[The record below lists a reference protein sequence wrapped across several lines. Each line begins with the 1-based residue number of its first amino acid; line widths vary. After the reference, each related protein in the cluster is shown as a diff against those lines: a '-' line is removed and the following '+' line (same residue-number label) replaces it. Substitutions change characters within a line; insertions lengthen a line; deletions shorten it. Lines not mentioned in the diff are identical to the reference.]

1 MSGAL
6 KWYFLRYAGAPCR
19 LLESKIQDMKKKYIL
34 LPILFSVLT
43 PGFMVS
49 AEDADN
55 VDACTES
62 WTFENF
68 GKKAAGQ
75 MNVADSVMT
84 IRTSNTKN
92 AFYESDEYSF
102 AYRGQDFP
110 YDDCSRTVIEVTV
123 DRISSGSA
131 GIMIRSDRNQ
141 SAANV
146 HLEANATGDLFL
158 FFRKSEGEF
167 TAYRRVA
174 AAVSFPV
181 DIRLTRQGNMYMS
194 HYRNASGEWV
204 KGPTV
209 VAEVGDSQLAG
220 FYACSGNDSQ
230 IGYEIESDRRSEAV
244 FSNWTVTYEENYI
257 PAEENF
263 VDMEPVGKNLL
274 LRENFADGSLSNGP
288 ESVGN
293 PIWQGIRY
301 AELPYDG
308 DGGRYWRKRGDGI
321 YHLGDKKWAD
331 YAVDMDFSVSE
342 DAPKTAEFS
351 VFVRYQHISIYEKMI
366 KYYGVT
372 LRDGNKLVMCRYESN
387 GNTVVPMHTVTLPG
401 YADGKRHK
409 LQIRMMDKDYEVLWD
424 GESVIKGTDE
434 LRPVTYGNI
443 AFKFTDMD
451 MSIHR
456 IEVSGIEDSINGSL
470 DNLLLD
476 YYDTP
481 IPSYLEKYGVK
492 LEKK

>member
-1 MSGAL
+1 
-6 KWYFLRYAGAPCR
+6 
-19 LLESKIQDMKKKYIL
+19 MKKKYIL
-34 LPILFSVLT
+34 LPLLSAVLAAGL
-43 PGFMVS
+43 PLS
-49 AEDADN
+49 AENAG
-55 VDACTES
+55 DACSRAQS

-68 GKKAAGQ
+68 GKRAAGR
-75 MNVADSVMT
+75 MEVGDSVMT
-84 IRTSNTKN
+84 IWTGNTKN

-102 AYRGQDFP
+102 AYRAQDFP
-110 YDDCSRTVIEVTV
+110 YDDCSRSVIEVTI

-131 GIMIRSDRNQ
+131 GIMIRSDRKQ

-158 FFRKSEGEF
+158 FFRKTEGAF
-167 TAYRRVA
+167 TAYKRVA
-174 AAVSFPV
+174 SAISFPV
-181 DIRLTRQGNMYMS
+181 DVRLTRQGNMYMS
-194 HYRNASGEWV
+194 HYRNASGDWV

-209 VAEVGDSQLAG
+209 MAEVGDSQLTG

-244 FSNWTVTYEENYI
+244 FSNWSITYEENYI

-263 VDMEPVGKNLL
+263 TDSEPIGENVL

-288 ESVGN
+288 ESAGN
-293 PIWQGIRY
+293 PIWNGIRY
-301 AELPYDG
+301 AELPYDE

-331 YAVDMDFSVSE
+331 YAVDIDFSVSE
-342 DAPKTAEFS
+342 DVPQSAEFS

-372 LRDGNKLVMCRYESN
+372 LKDGNKLVMCRYESG
-387 GNTVVPMHTVTLPG
+387 GNTIVPIKTVTLHG

-409 LQIRMMDKDYEVLWD
+409 LQVRMLDKAYEVLWD
-424 GESVIKGTDE
+424 GKSVIEGTDE

-451 MSIHR
+451 MDIHR
-456 IEVSGIEDSINGSL
+456 IEVTEIEDSINGSL

-481 IPSYLEKYGVK
+481 VPSYLEKYGVK
-492 LEKK
+492 LENK

>member
-1 MSGAL
+1 
-6 KWYFLRYAGAPCR
+6 
-19 LLESKIQDMKKKYIL
+19 MKKKYIL
-34 LPILFSVLT
+34 LPVLFSILT
-43 PGFMVS
+43 AGFTVS
-49 AEDADN
+49 AENAGN
-55 VDACTES
+55 VVAGAEP

-68 GKKAAGQ
+68 GKRAAGQ
-75 MNVADSVMT
+75 MNVKDSVMT

-102 AYRGQDFP
+102 AYREQDFP
-110 YDDCSRTVIEVTV
+110 YDDCSRTVVEVTV
-123 DRISSGSA
+123 DKISAGSA
-131 GIMIRSDRNQ
+131 GIMMRSDRKQ

-146 HLEANATGDLFL
+146 HLEANATGDIFL
-158 FFRKSEGEF
+158 FFRKTDGAF
-167 TAYRRVA
+167 TAYKRVA
-174 AAVSFPV
+174 AAISFPV
-181 DIRLTRQGNMYMS
+181 DIRLTRQGDMYMS
-194 HYRNASGEWV
+194 HYRNAAGKWV

-209 VAEVGDSQLAG
+209 IAEVGDTQLTG

-230 IGYEIESDRRSEAV
+230 IGYEVVSDRSSEAV

-263 VDMEPVGKNLL
+263 TDNEPIGKNVL
-274 LRENFADGSLSNGP
+274 LRENFADGSLSNEP

-293 PIWQGIRY
+293 PVWQGIRY
-301 AELPYDG
+301 AELPYDE

-331 YAVDMDFSVSE
+331 YAVKMDFSVSE
-342 DAPKTAEFS
+342 DVPQTAEFS
-351 VFVRYQHISIYEKMI
+351 VFVRYQHVSIYEKMI

-372 LRDGNKLVMCRYESN
+372 LRDGNKLVLCRYESN
-387 GNTVVPMHTVTLPG
+387 GNTIVPLHTVTLPG
-401 YADGKRHK
+401 YADGKRHE
-409 LQIRMMDKDYEVLWD
+409 LQIRMLDKDYEVLWD
-424 GESVIKGTDE
+424 GKSVIKGKDE

-443 AFKFTDMD
+443 AFKFIDMD
-451 MSIHR
+451 MSIHG
-456 IEVSGIEDSINGSL
+456 IEVSEIEDSINGSL